1 MIHLLVIPIS
11 IALFYSIASP
21 IFSFRMIL
29 LLNVILFLLVWAI
42 YHFEII
48 CTLKNDSVL
57 SLSLPHPPHPH
68 PKQKTR
74 YAILQRKTT
83 CPHQT

>member
-1 MIHLLVIPIS
+1 MIHLIIIPIS

-29 LLNVILFLLVWAI
+29 LINTILFLIIWAI

-48 CTLKNDSVL
+48 CKI
-57 SLSLPHPPHPH
+57 
-68 PKQKTR
+68 KQR
-74 YAILQRKTT
+74 I
-83 CPHQT
+83 C